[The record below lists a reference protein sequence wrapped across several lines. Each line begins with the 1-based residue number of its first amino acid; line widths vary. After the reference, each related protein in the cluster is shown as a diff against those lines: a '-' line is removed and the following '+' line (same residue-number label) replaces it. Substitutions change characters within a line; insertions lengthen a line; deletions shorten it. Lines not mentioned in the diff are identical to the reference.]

1 MKKAFI
7 ILCLLFAVSVGLNVW
22 LATREA
28 TTETTIERDTMWRD
42 SMIYLPHPAETVKTD
57 RVVYIRIPSPC
68 DSASAPCPSTVPEP
82 VEGPGFAEG
91 PLAVGGDSID
101 VPIPIY
107 QKRYDDSLY
116 TAWVSGYEP
125 ALDSIRLHLPE
136 VTTTITQTVVKPSP
150 LITFGIQAGAGYGFI
165 NHRPDIFVG
174 VGGQLNLWRK

>member
-1 MKKAFI
+1 MKKAFL
-7 ILCLLFAVSVGLNVW
+7 ILLLLLAVSLAVNVW

-42 SMIYLPHPAETVKTD
+42 SIIYEPQPAETIPTD

-68 DSASAPCPSTVPEP
+68 DSVHNPSAAPEP
-82 VEGPGFAEG
+82 VEGHGTAG
-91 PLAVGGDSID
+91 TAGGDSID

-174 VGGQLNLWRK
+174 FGGQINLWRK

>member
-1 MKKAFI
+1 MKKAFL
-7 ILCLLFAVSVGLNVW
+7 ILLLLLAVSLAVNVW

-42 SMIYLPHPAETVKTD
+42 SMIYLPQPAETIPTD

-68 DSASAPCPSTVPEP
+68 DSVHNQSASPEP
-82 VEGPGFAEG
+82 VEGHGTAEG
-91 PLAVGGDSID
+91 PGTVGGDSID

-125 ALDSIRLHLPE
+125 ALDSISLHLPE

-150 LITFGIQAGAGYGFI
+150 LVTFGIQAGAGYGFI
-165 NHRPDIFVG
+165 NRKPDLYIG
-174 VGGQLNLWRK
+174 IGGQLNLWRK

>member
-1 MKKAFI
+1 MKKTFL
-7 ILCLLFAVSVGLNVW
+7 ILLLLLAVSLAVNVW
-22 LATREA
+22 LATREP

-42 SMIYLPHPAETVKTD
+42 SMIYLPQPAETIPTD

-68 DSASAPCPSTVPEP
+68 DSVTVPEP
-82 VEGPGFAEG
+82 VEGPGA
-91 PLAVGGDSID
+91 AGGDSID
-101 VPIPIY
+101 VPIPIC

-125 ALDSIRLHLPE
+125 NLDSIRLHLPE

-174 VGGQLNLWRK
+174 FGAQLNLWRK

>member
-1 MKKAFI
+1 MKKAFL
-7 ILCLLFAVSVGLNVW
+7 ILCLLLAVSLAVNVW

-42 SMIYLPHPAETVKTD
+42 SMIYLPQPAETIPTD

-68 DSASAPCPSTVPEP
+68 DSVTVPEP
-82 VEGPGFAEG
+82 VEGHGA
-91 PLAVGGDSID
+91 AGGDSID
-101 VPIPIY
+101 VPIPIS

-150 LITFGIQAGAGYGFI
+150 LISFGIQAGAGYGFI

-174 VGGQLNLWRK
+174 FGGQLNLWRK

>member
-1 MKKAFI
+1 MKKAFL
-7 ILCLLFAVSVGLNVW
+7 ILCLLLAVSLAVNVW

-42 SMIYLPHPAETVKTD
+42 SIIYEPQPAETIPTD

-68 DSASAPCPSTVPEP
+68 DSVTVPEP
-82 VEGPGFAEG
+82 VEGPWTA
-91 PLAVGGDSID
+91 GGDSID

-150 LITFGIQAGAGYGFI
+150 LVTFGIQAGAGYGFI

-174 VGGQLNLWRK
+174 FGGQINLWRK

>member
-1 MKKAFI
+1 MKKTFI
-7 ILCLLFAVSVGLNVW
+7 ILLLLLAVSLAVNVW

-28 TTETTIERDTMWRD
+28 TTETTIERDTFYRD
-42 SMIYLPHPAETVKTD
+42 SMIYLPQPAETVKTD

-68 DSASAPCPSTVPEP
+68 DSVTAPSAAPEP
-82 VEGPGFAEG
+82 VEGPG
-91 PLAVGGDSID
+91 LDSID

-165 NHRPDIFVG
+165 NGKPDLYIG
-174 VGGQLNLWRK
+174 VGAQLNLWRK

>member
-28 TTETTIERDTMWRD
+28 TTETTIERDTFYRD
-42 SMIYLPHPAETVKTD
+42 SMIYLPQPAETVKTD
-57 RVVYIRIPSPC
+57 RVVYLRIPSPC
-68 DSASAPCPSTVPEP
+68 DSAHNPSAAPCPSAVPEP
-82 VEGPGFAEG
+82 VEGPVA
-91 PLAVGGDSID
+91 LGGDSID

-174 VGGQLNLWRK
+174 VGAQLNLWRK

>member
-1 MKKAFI
+1 MKRAFY
-7 ILCLLFAVSVGLNVW
+7 ILLLLLAVSLAVNVW
-22 LATREA
+22 LATREVA
-28 TTETTIERDTMWRD
+28 TTTTIERDTMWRD
-42 SMIYLPHPAETVKTD
+42 SMIYLPQPAETIPTD

-68 DSASAPCPSTVPEP
+68 DSVHNPSAAPEP
-82 VEGPGFAEG
+82 VEGHGTAEG
-91 PLAVGGDSID
+91 HGSVGGDSID

-125 ALDSIRLHLPE
+125 ALDSINLRLP
-136 VTTTITQTVVKPSP
+136 TITETVTRTIVKPSP

-174 VGGQLNLWRK
+174 VGAQLNLWRK

>member
-1 MKKAFI
+1 MKKTFI

-22 LATREA
+22 LATRDA
-28 TTETTIERDTMWRD
+28 TTETTIERDTFYRD
-42 SMIYLPHPAETVKTD
+42 SMIYLPQPAETVKTD

-68 DSASAPCPSTVPEP
+68 DSASVPRPST
-82 VEGPGFAEG
+82 GSGTTEG

-165 NHRPDIFVG
+165 NGKPDLYIG
-174 VGGQLNLWRK
+174 VGAQLNLWRK

>member
-1 MKKAFI
+1 MKKAFV
-7 ILCLLFAVSVGLNVW
+7 ILCLLFAVSVGLNIW
-22 LATREA
+22 LATREP

-42 SMIYLPHPAETVKTD
+42 SMIYLPQPAETIPTD

-68 DSASAPCPSTVPEP
+68 DSVHNPSAAPEP
-82 VEGPGFAEG
+82 VEGHGTAEG
-91 PLAVGGDSID
+91 HGGDSID

-125 ALDSIRLHLPE
+125 NLDSINLHLP
-136 VTTTITQTVVKPSP
+136 TITETITNTIVKPSP
-150 LITFGIQAGAGYGFI
+150 LITFGIQTGAGWGLI

-174 VGGQLNLWRK
+174 FGGQINFWRK